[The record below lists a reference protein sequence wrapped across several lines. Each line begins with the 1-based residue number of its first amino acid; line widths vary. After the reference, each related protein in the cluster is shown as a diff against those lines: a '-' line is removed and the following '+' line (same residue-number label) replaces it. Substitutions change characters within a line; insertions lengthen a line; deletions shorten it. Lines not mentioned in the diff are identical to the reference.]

1 MKTIIKITAIFAA
14 IMLTACSSD
23 DNKKTEEPLS
33 ERLEYEYATETII
46 PDGTVVPVMINIEVP
61 DDKKVIDPTKI
72 HIEITLEHEVALDLS
87 FGYLMPNTGN
97 EFKTI
102 VNQLGGFN
110 KYIPQNVFSFNP
122 ENTQIINSSENHYY
136 PQQIIPAGKYK
147 EGTNNSE
154 YPVETPLFQS
164 MLNKNIK
171 GQWKFYF
178 LDSVE
183 LDEGKVIKIK
193 LIFDEGALQVD
204 EI

>member
-1 MKTIIKITAIFAA
+1 MKTVIKTTAIFL
-14 IMLTACSSD
+14 MMVLTACSND
-23 DNKKTEEPLS
+23 DGKKTEEPLS
-33 ERLEYEYATETII
+33 ERLEYEYTTETII
-46 PDGTVVPVMINIEVP
+46 PDGTVVPVMISIEVP
-61 DDKKVIDPTKI
+61 NDKIVIDPAKV

-122 ENTQIINSSENHYY
+122 ENTQVINPDGNHYY
-136 PQQIIPAGKYK
+136 PQQTIPAGNYK
-147 EGTNNSE
+147 EGTNNPE
-154 YPVETPLFQS
+154 FPVETPLFQS

-178 LDSVE
+178 LDSIE
-183 LDEGKVIKIK
+183 LDEGKVIKVK
-193 LIFDEGALQVD
+193 LIFDEGALG
-204 EI
+204 I